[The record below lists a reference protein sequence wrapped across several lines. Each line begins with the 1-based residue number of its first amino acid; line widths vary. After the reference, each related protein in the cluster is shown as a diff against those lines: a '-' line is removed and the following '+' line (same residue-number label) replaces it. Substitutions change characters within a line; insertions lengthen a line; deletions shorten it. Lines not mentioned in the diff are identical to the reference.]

1 MIDIFDDNKLDLT
14 KVTCHSGGAPGA
26 DTEWEN
32 GGVPFSVKTNA
43 YSYKTPKHQSP
54 NKVEIS
60 DDDYKEGIVEV
71 NKANKWLNRY
81 GIHKYMN
88 LLARNWA
95 QVKYSKQIF
104 AIGTII
110 KPGDKNTKGYYNK
123 GKYDIVDGG
132 TGYAVMMGIN
142 NEREVFVFDQ
152 IRDKWFRWSYS
163 TYCFIEM
170 NEVPKIT
177 TQDFAGIGTR
187 EIKPNGIKAIKDVY
201 ENTFKNQ
208 K

>member
-1 MIDIFDDNKLDLT
+1 MIDIFDKKPIDLANII
-14 KVTCHSGGAPGA
+14 CHSGGAEGS
-26 DTEWEN
+26 DTAWEKI
-32 GGVPFSVKTNA
+32 GEKFGVKTKA
-43 YSYKTPKHQSP
+43 YSYKTKVHTSS

-60 DDDYKEGIVEV
+60 DEDYKEGISEV
-71 NKANKWLNRY
+71 NKANKFLNRY

-95 QVKYSKQIF
+95 QVKYSKQVF

-110 KPGDKNTKGYYNK
+110 KPGEKNSKSYYNK

-132 TGYAVMMGIN
+132 TGYAVQMGIN

-152 IRDKWFRWSYS
+152 VRDKWFRWSYS
-163 TYCFIEM
+163 TLQFVEIKDTP
-170 NEVPKIT
+170 VIT
-177 TQDFAGIGTR
+177 NNDFAGIGTR
-187 EIKPNGIKAIKDVY
+187 ELEPNGLKAIRDIY
-201 ENTFKNQ
+201 EKSLKN